1 MNDTTKKAIQK
12 LVDQA
17 VKAAGSQNKFAAR
30 HKVSGATVSNI
41 LAGKWD
47 AIADT
52 MWQRLASAVRYQGAE
67 WQVASTANYKAV
79 QGWCLM
85 AQSEGMSLAL
95 SHDAGA
101 GKTFA
106 LVQYAE
112 THKHA
117 YYIQCAEYW
126 TKKLFLANIYR
137 ALGKDP
143 AQLTTPELADGI
155 IETLRAQDRPLL
167 ILDEVDK
174 LRDPLLM
181 FFIELYN
188 RLDGVC
194 GFFLS
199 GAPYL
204 ALAWEK
210 GAKRDKRGFREIY
223 SRIGRRFLRMNKVS
237 RKDVQLICN
246 ANGVQDEGHI
256 NAIWNEV
263 ETQPDLRRVKR
274 EVVKLQLSKQPFN
287 TAA

>member
-1 MNDTTKKAIQK
+1 MQENTKKAVAEMLRQQ
-12 LVDQA
+12 VEH
-17 VKAAGSQNKFAAR
+17 AGSQQKWAR
-30 HKVSGATVSNI
+30 KHNVSGATVSNV
-41 LAGKWD
+41 LAGKWNN
-47 AIADT
+47 IANP
-52 MWQRLASAVRYQGAE
+52 MWQRLAAAVRFMGSE
-67 WQVASTANYKAV
+67 WQVAHTVNYRAV

-85 AQSEGMSLAL
+85 AQSRGMSLAL

-106 LVQYAE
+106 MVQYAE
-112 THKHA
+112 AHKNA

-155 IETLRAQDRPLL
+155 IETLRQQDRPLL

-174 LRDPLLM
+174 LRDVLLM

-194 GFFLS
+194 GFFLA

-204 ALAWEK
+204 AIAWEK

-223 SRIGRRFLRMNKVS
+223 SRIGRRFLHMNKVG
-237 RKDVQLICN
+237 RKDVQMICA
-246 ANGVQDEGHI
+246 ANGVQDEAQV

-263 ETQPDLRRVKR
+263 EQQPDLRRVKR
-274 EVVKLQLSKQPFN
+274 EVVKLLMDVQMK
-287 TAA
+287 AA

>member
-1 MNDTTKKAIQK
+1 MNEATKKAVQT
-12 LVDQA
+12 LVEQA
-17 VKAAGSQNKFAAR
+17 VKAVGSQNKFAAR
-30 HKVSGATVSNI
+30 HKVSGATVSNVI
-41 LAGKWD
+41 AGKWD
-47 AIADT
+47 SIADT
-52 MWQRLASAVRYQGAE
+52 MWQRLAAAVRYQGSE
-67 WQVASTANYKAV
+67 WQVANTSNYKAV

-85 AQSEGMSLAL
+85 AQAEGMSLAL

-106 LVQYAE
+106 MVHYAE
-112 THKHA
+112 THKNA

-143 AQLTTPELADGI
+143 DQMTAPELADGI
-155 IETLRAQDRPLL
+155 ISTLRQQDRPLL

-188 RLDGVC
+188 KLDGLC
-194 GFFLS
+194 GFFLA

-204 ALAWEK
+204 ANAWEK
-210 GAKRDKRGFREIY
+210 SAKRDKRGFREIY
-223 SRIGRRFLRMNKVS
+223 SRVGRRFLRMNPVG
-237 RKDVQLICN
+237 RKDVMLICN

-263 ETQPDLRRVKR
+263 QQQPDLRRVQR
-274 EVVKLQLSKQPFN
+274 EIHKLRLAH
-287 TAA
+287 AA